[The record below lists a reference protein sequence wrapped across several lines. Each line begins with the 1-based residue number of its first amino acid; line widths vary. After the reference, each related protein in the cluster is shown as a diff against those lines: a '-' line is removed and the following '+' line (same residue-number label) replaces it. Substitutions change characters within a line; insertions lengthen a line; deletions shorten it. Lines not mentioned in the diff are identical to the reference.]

1 MPSTFTLLFQ
11 DECGGLEFED
21 PNCAGSFLPAIPIP
35 GALTLNVG
43 DMLQRFS
50 NGAFLF
56 HRFTQSDI
64 NTMYARYRRLP
75 VRKSPR
81 QAPSSPRHGLPKPSA
96 W

>member
-21 PNCAGSFLPAIPIP
+21 PNHAGSFLPAVAVP

-50 NGAFLF
+50 NGTFLSTAS
-56 HRFTQSDI
+56 RI
-64 NTMYARYRRLP
+64 
-75 VRKSPR
+75 
-81 QAPSSPRHGLPKPSA
+81 GG
-96 W
+96 